1 MSYYV
6 YILTNH
12 SRMLYVG
19 YTNDLPRRLFEH
31 KLKLVRGFTQKYNI
45 TNLVYFEIYNDRE
58 AAEKRETQ
66 LKGWRRS
73 KKTDLIETVNPTW
86 RDLSFRFIYLESK
99 AKQLLELFK
108 NRKLDGVQI
117 LELLYKH

>member
-1 MSYYV
+1 
-6 YILTNH
+6 
-12 SRMLYVG
+12 MLYVG

-45 TNLVYFEIYNDRE
+45 TNLVYFEIYDDRE

-66 LKGWRRS
+66 LKSWRRS

-86 RDLSFRFIYLESK
+86 RDLSFRFIYPESK

>member
-1 MSYYV
+1 
-6 YILTNH
+6 
-12 SRMLYVG
+12 MLYIG
-19 YTNDLPRRLFEH
+19 STNDLPRRLFEH

-73 KKTDLIETVNPTW
+73 KKTDLIEMVNPTW
-86 RDLSFRFIYLESK
+86 RDLSFRFIHPEHK
-99 AKQLLELFK
+99 AKQLLQQFK
-108 NRKLDGVQI
+108 NKKLDGVQI
-117 LELLYKH
+117 LELLYKP